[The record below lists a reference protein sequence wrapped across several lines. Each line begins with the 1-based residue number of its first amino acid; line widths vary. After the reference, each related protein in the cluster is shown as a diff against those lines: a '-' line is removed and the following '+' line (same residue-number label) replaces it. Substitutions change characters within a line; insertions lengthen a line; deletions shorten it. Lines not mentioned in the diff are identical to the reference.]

1 MSRANVAGLM
11 ILGAALAACS
21 DASTTRAVTAP
32 DARPTLD
39 AAPGDVGFA
48 VTPDGPL
55 DVFFATGGASAQLA
69 ASLQASAQ
77 QSASASRASGHV
89 GFNFGGPT
97 VGLASE
103 RYSFT
108 ARSTGPAPTFAADG
122 EFEIMLTAASG
133 VEQRFHGDVICMSVV
148 GNVARLAGQITK
160 GWINNVPTPITGRA
174 YPIWTVTDNGEG
186 RGTADTASP
195 MFFNN
200 ATNAQLHCTVGFPP
214 PQFTVQEG
222 NVQVQP

>member
-1 MSRANVAGLM
+1 MSKATVASLM
-11 ILGAALAACS
+11 VLGAALAACS
-21 DASTTRAVTAP
+21 DASTSPAVTAP
-32 DARPTLD
+32 DARPAFD
-39 AAPGDVGFA
+39 APADVGFGL
-48 VTPDGPL
+48 TPDGPL
-55 DVFFATGGASAQLA
+55 DVFFATADAAAQQA

-77 QSASASRASGHV
+77 RSANGSRASGHV
-89 GFNFGGPT
+89 GFNFSAPT
-97 VGLASE
+97 VGLSGE

-108 ARSTGPAPTFAADG
+108 ARSTGGAPTFAADG

-148 GNVARLAGQITK
+148 GNVARIAGQITK

-186 RGTADTASP
+186 QGTTDTASP
-195 MFFNN
+195 MFFNT
-200 ATNAQLHCTVGFPP
+200 AANAQLHCTVGFPP
-214 PQFTVQEG
+214 PQFSVQQG